1 MTALD
6 RLLDEQ
12 PILAE
17 EFVKLDIRNQQAHTE
32 LQSFNNT
39 HRFANVHPLVV
50 DKTFRQTQT
59 DELRELKRTQP
70 EKFINEL
77 ANITQNIR
85 RINSNIKNK
94 KYKTDEEL
102 QGWNENLARAK
113 IRLEIVKKILN
124 E

>member
-17 EFVKLDIRNQQAHTE
+17 EYIKLDIRNQQAHTE
-32 LQSFNNT
+32 LQSFNDT

-50 DKTFRQTQT
+50 DKTFKADQSK
-59 DELRELKRTQP
+59 ELRELKRTQP

-85 RINSNIKNK
+85 RINSNINNK
-94 KYKTDEEL
+94 KYKSEEEL
-102 QGWNENLARAK
+102 LGWKENLARAN